1 MSNYY
6 YMADFAFL
14 KPIKLEIPLSKSNPA
29 KYKSLVDAE
38 NAKNASLAGVMKK
51 NNILR
56 NAQSAARARERSQAI
71 GVINR
76 RKLLRNKNL
85 IKSGGLPPRNYM
97 EGYGYLEGPQNLDF
111 YTRRYP
117 NRYWGN
123 Y

>member
-38 NAKNASLAGVMKK
+38 NAKNISLARVMKK

-56 NAQSAARARERSQAI
+56 DAQSAARARKRSQAI
-71 GVINR
+71 GVMNR
-76 RKLLRNKNL
+76 KLLLRNKNR
-85 IKSGGLPPRNYM
+85 IKSGGLTPRNYM
-97 EGYGYLEGPQNLDF
+97 EDYRYLEEPQNLESF
-111 YTRRYP
+111 KRRYP